1 MQWELPVA
9 CSLMV
14 DVVGFIV
21 VDGTGSSDVGSEA
34 VDLDDK
40 MEVVQVVDS
49 FKGDD
54 NSTDVCCP
62 EGVVVLEVVSGFSC
76 VVFCCIVVRSTSD
89 NVVVFKVVSI
99 SESVVIVVEWEVCV
113 TVVSCVES
121 VKKGAVVVVVCVKTG
136 EDSVGGISVVIFVDS
151 DVVVTTG
158 GVVSLIGEVAVIDEP
173 VDNDNVDVDTI
184 DVSVDVNDVIDVGRL
199 VVRSSQAPMTIN
211 CSIDR

>member
-21 VDGTGSSDVGSEA
+21 VDGTGSSDVDSEA

-54 NSTDVCCP
+54 DSTDECCP

-89 NVVVFKVVSI
+89 NVVVFEVVSI

-121 VKKGAVVVVVCVKTG
+121 VKKGALVVFVCVEIDEG
-136 EDSVGGISVVIFVDS
+136 SISVVIFVDS
-151 DVVVTTG
+151 EVVVTTG
-158 GVVSLIGEVAVIDEP
+158 GVVSLMGEVAVIDEP
-173 VDNDNVDVDTI
+173 VDIDDVDVDTN
-184 DVSVDVNDVIDVGRL
+184 DASVDVDGFMDVGRL
-199 VVRSSQAPMTIN
+199 VVCSLQAPITID
-211 CSIDR
+211 CSIDH

>member
-1 MQWELPVA
+1 MA

-21 VDGTGSSDVGSEA
+21 VDGTGSSEVDSEA

-54 NSTDVCCP
+54 DSTDECCP

-76 VVFCCIVVRSTSD
+76 VVLCIVVSSISD
-89 NVVVFKVVSI
+89 NVVVFEVVSS
-99 SESVVIVVEWEVCV
+99 SESVVIVVECEVCV

-121 VKKGAVVVVVCVKTG
+121 VKKGAVVVVVCVETD
-136 EDSVGGISVVIFVDS
+136 EDSVGTILVVIFVDS

-158 GVVSLIGEVAVIDEP
+158 GVVSLMGEVAVIIED
-173 VDNDNVDVDTI
+173 VDVDTN
-184 DVSVDVNDVIDVGRL
+184 DVFVDVNDVIDVGRL

-211 CSIDR
+211 NSIDR

>member
-1 MQWELPVA
+1 MV

-21 VDGTGSSDVGSEA
+21 VDGTGSSDVDSEA

-40 MEVVQVVDS
+40 MEVVEVVDS

-54 NSTDVCCP
+54 ESTDECCP
-62 EGVVVLEVVSGFSC
+62 EGVVVLEVVSGFRC

-89 NVVVFKVVSI
+89 KVVAFEVVSI
-99 SESVVIVVEWEVCV
+99 LESVVIVVECEVRV
-113 TVVSCVES
+113 TVVSCVSCVE
-121 VKKGAVVVVVCVKTG
+121 AVVVCVKTG

-151 DVVVTTG
+151 GVVVTTG

-173 VDNDNVDVDTI
+173 VDNDNVDVDTT

-211 CSIDR
+211 CSIDH

>member
-1 MQWELPVA
+1 MA

-21 VDGTGSSDVGSEA
+21 VDGTGSSEVDSEA

-54 NSTDVCCP
+54 DSTDECCP

-99 SESVVIVVEWEVCV
+99 SESVVIVVE
-113 TVVSCVES
+113 
-121 VKKGAVVVVVCVKTG
+121 
-136 EDSVGGISVVIFVDS
+136 
-151 DVVVTTG
+151 
-158 GVVSLIGEVAVIDEP
+158 
-173 VDNDNVDVDTI
+173 
-184 DVSVDVNDVIDVGRL
+184 
-199 VVRSSQAPMTIN
+199 
-211 CSIDR
+211 